1 MLVPGKRYKQT
12 SQFIDEWPVIAAK
25 IESPLAQDMVIAL
38 EPKKALPGIGMIG
51 IENTFRVTEQG
62 GEILTP
68 GSNEVV
74 FV

>member
-1 MLVPGKRYKQT
+1 M
-12 SQFIDEWPVIAAK
+12 IAAK